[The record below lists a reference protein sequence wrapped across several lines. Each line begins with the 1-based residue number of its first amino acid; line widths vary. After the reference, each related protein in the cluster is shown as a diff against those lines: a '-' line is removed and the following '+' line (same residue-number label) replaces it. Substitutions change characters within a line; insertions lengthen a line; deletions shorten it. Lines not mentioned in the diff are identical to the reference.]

1 MEMLIRDAR
10 PDEHAT
16 LSDIAFTAK
25 ASHGYSTEFM
35 EACRDELTYSPAWI
49 KSDSFHFLVAEGD
62 DGIAGFAA
70 IELSGTGECELEALF
85 VLPAFSGRGV
95 GTSLMRRALRH
106 AAGKGFKAMTIQSDP
121 GAVDFYTS
129 FGAEL
134 VGESP
139 SGSIP
144 GRMLPQLRIDLRA
157 ERGFVY

>member
-1 MEMLIRDAR
+1 MRAAR

-16 LSDIAFTAK
+16 LSAIAFQAK

-35 EACRDELTYSPAWI
+35 EACRDELTYSPARI
-49 KSDSFHFLVAEGD
+49 DSDSFHFLVVEGD
-62 DGIAGFAA
+62 DGIEGFVAL
-70 IELSGTGECELEALF
+70 EERSGTECELEALF

-106 AAGKGFKAMTIQSDP
+106 AIEKGFKAMMIQSDP
-121 GAVDFYTS
+121 GAVDFYRS
-129 FGAEL
+129 FGAVL

-157 ERGFVY
+157 ARGLVY